1 MRQSLA
7 YLVLTTLALA
17 GSAAAQESGGYGGT
31 GGPGM
36 HGGHRGGMRGA
47 GGGGMTRLDPVVL
60 QGPPAPA
67 EFASIV
73 QLPENQVGRYSQLYD
88 RFMATTRPQRDSLDT
103 LRSQMRDAAGNRD
116 RDAMSRQ
123 RGQMEPLVKD
133 LQKQQS
139 TFDDTLKDM
148 LEKQQWQRYQKWRDD
163 QRKQAAKER
172 EDRWQGH
179 GDQVPPA

>member
-17 GSAAAQESGGYGGT
+17 GSAAAQEPGGYGGT

-73 QLPENQVGRYSQLYD
+73 QLPESQVGRYSQLYD
-88 RFMATTRPQRDSLDT
+88 RFMATPRPQRDSLDT

-116 RDAMSRQ
+116 
-123 RGQMEPLVKD
+123 
-133 LQKQQS
+133 
-139 TFDDTLKDM
+139 
-148 LEKQQWQRYQKWRDD
+148 
-163 QRKQAAKER
+163 
-172 EDRWQGH
+172 
-179 GDQVPPA
+179 